1 MSTTW
6 SLYFRCP
13 SYTLCALLV
22 SFMPAKTHL
31 PFQPP
36 LFNYTCHFNAQGLF
50 CESWCN
56 PLPYNFRINPALS
69 YSFADYII
77 LCLMATRSTLILVN
91 SALKIKAE
99 VPYKVWLLTTRL
111 EFVTIIHFNSHDKFM
126 FRHFG
131 KFTRIIVNFQK

>member
-1 MSTTW
+1 
-6 SLYFRCP
+6 
-13 SYTLCALLV
+13 
-22 SFMPAKTHL
+22 
-31 PFQPP
+31 
-36 LFNYTCHFNAQGLF
+36 
-50 CESWCN
+50 
-56 PLPYNFRINPALS
+56 
-69 YSFADYII
+69 
-77 LCLMATRSTLILVN
+77 MATRSTLILVN